1 MGIINCHLRMVADLT
16 GLVETT
22 LYGTMAD
29 DKITGKDAAIVFL
42 VMEVKTRSMAILQM
56 ILSKEIPEMIH

>member
-1 MGIINCHLRMVADLT
+1 MVADLT